1 MAMPLFLPRGTLTF
15 TMPEALRSKSEAVK

>member
-15 TMPEALRSKSEAVK
+15 TMPEALDSKSEPVK